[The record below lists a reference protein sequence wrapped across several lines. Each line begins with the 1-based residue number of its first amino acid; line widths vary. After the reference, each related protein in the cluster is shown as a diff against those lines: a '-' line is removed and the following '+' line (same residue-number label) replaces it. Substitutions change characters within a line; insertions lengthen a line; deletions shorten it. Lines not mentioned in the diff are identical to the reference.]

1 MERGSNADSAESWAA
16 RVRSIGVFKDGDG
29 RAPYKPLLLLWAIA
43 RHIEGQPARVSFSEA
58 EGPLGGLLDRYRF
71 KATRPKPQDPFVY
84 LGSDRR
90 IWRVETA
97 AGLDVTQMDQTTKQR
112 ISFLRS
118 AGVSGYLAPSFARA
132 LEDPQVR
139 SRVVNELLDIAFP
152 ESLHQEVLEE
162 VGLDHRVV
170 VVPAHRDPR
179 FKRTVLRAYENRC
192 AFCGFDGILRSRPVA
207 VEAAHVK
214 MRSHRGPDDLAN
226 GIALCVLHHR
236 LFDRGAMGLNGD
248 LRILISEEMIVRD
261 RRAGVSLINLVGLPM
276 IRPLHGYDPPAVRY
290 VNWHYKNIFVEPPR
304 SLAGRRTRHPST
316 SSPIDQESPHR

>member
-1 MERGSNADSAESWAA
+1 MDRGNNADSAERWTA

-43 RHIEGQPARVSFSEA
+43 RHLDGQPTRISFSEA
-58 EGPLGGLLDRYRF
+58 EGPLGGFLDAYRF
-71 KATRPKPQDPFVY
+71 KETRPKPQDPFVY
-84 LGSDRR
+84 LGSDSR

-97 AGLDVTQMDQTTKQR
+97 AGLDVTRMDQRTKQR
-112 ISFLRS
+112 VSFLRG
-118 AGVSGYLAPSFARA
+118 AGVSGYLAPPFAQA
-132 LEDPQVR
+132 LEDPHVY

-162 VGLDHRVV
+162 VGLHHLVA
-170 VVPAHRDPR
+170 VVPARRDPR
-179 FKRTVLRAYENRC
+179 FKRAVLRAYESRC
-192 AFCGFDGILRSRPVA
+192 AFCGFDGTLRSRPVA

-248 LRILISEEMIVRD
+248 LRILISEDMIVRD
-261 RRAGVSLINLVGLPM
+261 RRAGVSLIDLVGLPM
-276 IRPLHGYDPPAVRY
+276 RRPLHGYDPPAVRY
-290 VNWHYKNIFVEPPR
+290 VNWHYQNIFVEPPR
-304 SLAGRRTRHPST
+304 SRARRRVRHPST
-316 SSPIDQESPHR
+316 SSPIDQEPLRR